1 MNSPEKKWLLILAS
15 KLGYQTR
22 GFIAAA
28 QRLGV
33 EVLLGTDRC
42 HQLDDP
48 WNDRAWPLAF
58 EDPESAAEE
67 IVNRARASAHAAGA
81 PISAI
86 LALGDR
92 APLTAALAA
101 QSLGL
106 TYNTP
111 ESVENCRS
119 KLRQREVLAEADVPV
134 PGFFSFSLSDS
145 PDEIAK
151 RVNSPCVVKPLRL
164 AASQGV
170 IRANNAEEFRAA
182 VARTRALIESPEVQV
197 TREPE
202 LDRLLVEDY
211 VPGAEVAVEGLIDR
225 GHLRILAIFDKPD
238 PLEGPFFEETIYV
251 TPSRLPAAAQ
261 EELSACARR
270 TATALGLSH
279 GPIHAEFRWNDKG
292 PWVIECAPRP
302 IGGLCARALRF
313 GEARIGLE
321 ELLVRHALGMPG
333 SDAQRESAASAVM
346 MIPVPASGILDE
358 VEGLDRARAVEHVDA
373 IEITARLHDKVVA
386 WPEGASYL
394 GFIFARAEKPEEAE
408 AALRAAHAELNFKL
422 NPELPVENPATG
434 RLPARGIGEGN

>member
-1 MNSPEKKWLLILAS
+1 
-15 KLGYQTR
+15 
-22 GFIAAA
+22 
-28 QRLGV
+28 
-33 EVLLGTDRC
+33 
-42 HQLDDP
+42 
-48 WNDRAWPLAF
+48 
-58 EDPESAAEE
+58 
-67 IVNRARASAHAAGA
+67 
-81 PISAI
+81 
-86 LALGDR
+86 
-92 APLTAALAA
+92 
-101 QSLGL
+101 
-106 TYNTP
+106 
-111 ESVENCRS
+111 
-119 KLRQREVLAEADVPV
+119 VPV

-151 RVNSPCVVKPLRL
+151 RVNFPCVVKPLRL

-313 GEARIGLE
+313 SGGVSLE
-321 ELLVRHALGMPG
+321 ELILRHALGEDVSSHRLDGP
-333 SDAQRESAASAVM
+333 ASGVM
-346 MIPVPASGILDE
+346 MIPIPRAGVYEDVAGIE
-358 VEGLDRARAVEHVDA
+358 NARAVQG
-373 IEITARLHDKVVA
+373 IEDVVISA
-386 WPEGASYL
+386 ERGQKLGQLPEGSSYL
-394 GFIFARAEKPEEAE
+394 GFLFARASAPAE
-408 AALRAAHAELNFKL
+408 VEGALRSAHALLEFKIATA
-422 NPELPVENPATG
+422 LPVV
-434 RLPARGIGEGN
+434 RGAQ

>member
-1 MNSPEKKWLLILAS
+1 
-15 KLGYQTR
+15 
-22 GFIAAA
+22 
-28 QRLGV
+28 
-33 EVLLGTDRC
+33 
-42 HQLDDP
+42 
-48 WNDRAWPLAF
+48 
-58 EDPESAAEE
+58 
-67 IVNRARASAHAAGA
+67 
-81 PISAI
+81 
-86 LALGDR
+86 
-92 APLTAALAA
+92 
-101 QSLGL
+101 
-106 TYNTP
+106 
-111 ESVENCRS
+111 
-119 KLRQREVLAEADVPV
+119 
-134 PGFFSFSLSDS
+134 
-145 PDEIAK
+145 
-151 RVNSPCVVKPLRL
+151 VKPLRL

-321 ELLVRHALGMPG
+321 ELLLLAGV
-333 SDAQRESAASAVM
+333 
-346 MIPVPASGILDE
+346 
-358 VEGLDRARAVEHVDA
+358 
-373 IEITARLHDKVVA
+373 
-386 WPEGASYL
+386 
-394 GFIFARAEKPEEAE
+394 EEAE
-408 AALRAAHAELNFKL
+408 
-422 NPELPVENPATG
+422 G
-434 RLPARGIGEGN
+434 GMILPADHAAAAAIAAGEQAAGRVGCGRCERGSFFTRRGYLIALSRFKFHGSLKGRFGTLRPSTATSGQAEARRARRMKRREVRTSSGATCTRYGITQVTRSQE